1 MDDAVALGRLSGRT
15 KPVPRIRQGRSRS
28 HPRETLLSRR
38 KLVSAAGSIAL
49 LAVGNSAARTQG
61 ATDWPTKPVR
71 LIVNSAAGSST
82 DHATRSFADRLSREL
97 GQQFVVE
104 NRGGASGLLGI
115 EAAVKSPADGYTF
128 LMTPGFSVVIVPHLL
143 AAPFDPFK
151 DLVPVTQFVDATLLL
166 AVHPSVPANS
176 VQELVAFAMRNPGKL
191 SWVPRASAQ
200 LRI

>member
-1 MDDAVALGRLSGRT
+1 
-15 KPVPRIRQGRSRS
+15 
-28 HPRETLLSRR
+28 
-38 KLVSAAGSIAL
+38 
-49 LAVGNSAARTQG
+49 
-61 ATDWPTKPVR
+61 
-71 LIVNSAAGSST
+71 
-82 DHATRSFADRLSREL
+82 
-97 GQQFVVE
+97 
-104 NRGGASGLLGI
+104 
-115 EAAVKSPADGYTF
+115 
-128 LMTPGFSVVIVPHLL
+128 MTPGFSVVIVPHLL